1 MIKLLIK
8 WFRKF
13 LEHHGFVVI
22 NAEEHFARITDY
34 EDMIKKLQT
43 CTDQLTEELNI
54 CRGRINAMD
63 LTSMEELKEEN
74 DRLQAE
80 QDRITAEMQKSEE
93 YYKEVQKDLR
103 RALHDDHMFSFA
115 RNMCFPG
122 SSSVSCETIQEMHKN
137 PLNFIVVCGR
147 TTMDDEATAKLKTI
161 PGINQKYSYC
171 LNYLMRL
178 GLVDKIAK
186 NIINGGLALTLT
198 YNEDC
203 TTNEIYY
210 EAKCMVPESG
220 YLIQYDK

>member
-13 LEHHGFVVI
+13 LERHGFVVI
-22 NAEEHFARITDY
+22 DADEHFARITDY
-34 EDMIKKLQT
+34 DDKIKKLQT

-54 CRGRINAMD
+54 CRGRINAMNLVTMED
-63 LTSMEELKEEN
+63 LKSEN
-74 DRLQAE
+74 DRLQTE
-80 QDRITAEMQKSEE
+80 HDKIHVEMQKSEE
-93 YYKEVQKDLR
+93 YYKEVQKGLR

-122 SSSVSCETIQEMHKN
+122 SSSVSCETMQETHKN

-147 TTMDDEATAKLKTI
+147 TTMDDEATAKMKTL
-161 PGINQKYSYC
+161 PGIDQKYSYC

-186 NIINGGLALTLT
+186 NIMSGGLALTLT

-220 YLIQYDK
+220 YKIHYEK

>member
-1 MIKLLIK
+1 MNL
-8 WFRKF
+8 
-13 LEHHGFVVI
+13 V
-22 NAEEHFARITDY
+22 T
-34 EDMIKKLQT
+34 
-43 CTDQLTEELNI
+43 
-54 CRGRINAMD
+54 
-63 LTSMEELKEEN
+63 MEELKSEN

-80 QDRITAEMQKSEE
+80 HDKIHVEMQKSEE
-93 YYKEVQKDLR
+93 YYKEVQKGLR

-122 SSSVSCETIQEMHKN
+122 SSSVSCETMQETHNN

-147 TTMDDEATAKLKTI
+147 TTMDDEATAKMKTL
-161 PGINQKYSYC
+161 PGIDQKYSYC

-186 NIINGGLALTLT
+186 NIMSGGLALTLT

-220 YLIQYDK
+220 YKIHYEK

>member
-13 LEHHGFVVI
+13 LERHGFVVI
-22 NAEEHFARITDY
+22 DADEHFARITDY
-34 EDMIKKLQT
+34 DDKIKKLQT

-54 CRGRINAMD
+54 CRGRINAMN
-63 LTSMEELKEEN
+63 LVTMEELKSEN

-80 QDRITAEMQKSEE
+80 HDKIHVEMQKSEE
-93 YYKEVQKDLR
+93 YYKEVQKGLR

-122 SSSVSCETIQEMHKN
+122 SSSVSCETMQETHKN

-147 TTMDDEATAKLKTI
+147 TTMDDEATAKMKTL
-161 PGINQKYSYC
+161 PGIDQKYSYC

-186 NIINGGLALTLT
+186 NIMSGGLALTLT

-220 YLIQYDK
+220 YKIHYEK

>member
-13 LEHHGFVVI
+13 LERHGFVVI
-22 NAEEHFARITDY
+22 DADEHFARITDY
-34 EDMIKKLQT
+34 DDKIKKLQT

-54 CRGRINAMD
+54 CRGRINAMNLVTMED
-63 LTSMEELKEEN
+63 LKSEN

-80 QDRITAEMQKSEE
+80 HDKIHVEMQKSEE
-93 YYKEVQKDLR
+93 YYKEVQKGLR

-122 SSSVSCETIQEMHKN
+122 SSSVSCETMQETHKN

-147 TTMDDEATAKLKTI
+147 TTMDDEATAKMKTL
-161 PGINQKYSYC
+161 PGIDQKYSYC

-186 NIINGGLALTLT
+186 NIMSGGLALTLT

-220 YLIQYDK
+220 YKIHYEK